1 MIVNPLTDINIFVKH
16 LWASSISLNW
26 RAPLHVAYELYVVL
40 VLFYQNTM
48 EIWRILNIETKTN
61 LTWKK
66 NKRKNRKSGDHC
78 WKKDRYNEWK
88 FFHYLIFQSK
98 MKIPFC
104 VFANQICHVTSQKL
118 KKKTKGDKTKK
129 MYIYIYIKKQAFGLS
144 T

>member
-66 NKRKNRKSGDHC
+66 QAKNRKSGDHY

-118 KKKTKGDKTKK
+118 KKKQKVIKQKTKN
-129 MYIYIYIKKQAFGLS
+129 IYIKKQAFGLS

>member
-26 RAPLHVAYELYVVL
+26 RAPLHIAYELYVVL
-40 VLFYQNTM
+40 LLFYQNTM

-129 MYIYIYIKKQAFGLS
+129 MYIYI
-144 T
+144 